1 MILTTGRCWLLAGC
15 IFTASLPV
23 QAATDIAEE
32 PGFSGF
38 FRLGV
43 ASASAASNQ
52 IAIESGNDTID
63 SIADAPDSASTVM
76 PAIGLSLTYTFD
88 NLATELFL
96 GDSVEDFVRFDFATL
111 VGLRH
116 KVEGVGIFQLS
127 GVQTPF
133 AIDVWADPYLAGVER
148 DETERSVNGFRLQ
161 WGKIMDSG
169 FDFRI
174 SSRTAKIDDEDSGNA
189 LVADNIISAAE
200 QQLLDRNGEI
210 NRASV
215 IYNWDRGRGQLLSL
229 IASYQDYDLEGK
241 AMAFDGYSLQLSN
254 VSALN
259 PRLRLASNLVLGQY
273 RHDAVNPIYGERNDK
288 NLAAVTLTLFLSDLF
303 GARGWIGNATLA
315 YAREDNAIDFYD
327 TTASF
332 VSLGVIRRF

>member
-1 MILTTGRCWLLAGC
+1 MDLTQVRSCLLSAA
-15 IFTASLPV
+15 IYTATLPV
-23 QAATDIAEE
+23 QAATDIARE

-43 ASASAASNQ
+43 SSASGASNQ
-52 IAIESGNDTID
+52 IAIDSGNDTID
-63 SIADAPDSASTVM
+63 SITDAADSASTVM
-76 PAIGLSLTYTFD
+76 PSFGLSLTYTFD
-88 NLATELFL
+88 NLSTELFL
-96 GDSVEDFVRFDFATL
+96 GDSIEDFVRFDFATIF
-111 VGLRH
+111 GLRH
-116 KVEGVGIFQLS
+116 RVDSVGIFEIA

-148 DETERSVNGFRLQ
+148 DETERSANGIRLQ
-161 WGKIMDSG
+161 WGKILRSG

-174 SSRTAKIDDEDSGNA
+174 SSRKVLIDDENSGDA
-189 LVADNIISAAE
+189 LVADNIISTPD
-200 QQLLDRNGEI
+200 QRLLDRNGDI
-210 NRASV
+210 SRASL

-229 IASYQDYDLEGK
+229 IASYQDYDLEGR

-259 PRLRLASNLVLGQY
+259 PRLRLASNLILGHYQ
-273 RHDAVNPIYGERNDK
+273 HAAVNPIYGERNDK

-327 TTASF
+327 TTASYLN
-332 VSLGVIRRF
+332 LGLIRRF